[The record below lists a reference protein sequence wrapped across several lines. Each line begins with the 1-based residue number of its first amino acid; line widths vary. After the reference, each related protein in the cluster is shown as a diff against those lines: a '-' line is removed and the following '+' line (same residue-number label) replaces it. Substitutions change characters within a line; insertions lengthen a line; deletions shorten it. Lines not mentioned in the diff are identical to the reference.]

1 MKNFL
6 LILISIFS
14 IININADEIIPKIT
28 YSKAV
33 KEAAPAVVS
42 IQTTTEISTETHP
55 MFNDPLFRFFFSN
68 PNENQQDQDTIK
80 QGLGSGVIID
90 EKGHILTNYHVI
102 KEATIINIR
111 LQNGQNKNAKIIGYD
126 EKIDLA
132 ILKIENI
139 NDEKIK
145 SINIGDSD
153 ILNVGDIV
161 LAIGN
166 PFGIG
171 NTVTQGIVS
180 GLGSI
185 SARTTEKAEG
195 LSEWLDNLIQT
206 DAAINPGNSGGAL
219 IDMEGNLIGINIAI
233 VSQTGANHG
242 IGFAIPI
249 NTAKKVMNDLI
260 EKGHISMGW
269 LGTEL
274 ADLTQEIIDFL
285 GYDDDF
291 GVYVQTVIKYSPA
304 WEGGIN
310 HGDIISK
317 INETPIKTVSEAS
330 KIIAELEIDKKYEIE
345 IFRSFQLIKCYVTIL
360 ELSKD
365 F

>member
-1 MKNFL
+1 MKKTLLIIIFL
-6 LILISIFS
+6 LAN
-14 IININADEIIPKIT
+14 NIYAKEKIT

-33 KEAAPAVVS
+33 KEAGHAVVS
-42 IQTTTEISTETHP
+42 IQTTTEISKETHP
-55 MFNDPLFRFFFSN
+55 MLNDPLFRFFFNN
-68 PNENQQDQDTIK
+68 PNIEKNPQEQENLR

-90 EKGHILTNYHVI
+90 NKGHILTNYHVI
-102 KEATIINIR
+102 NEATKINIR
-111 LQNGQNKNAKIIGYD
+111 LHNGKNKNVKMIGYD

-132 ILKIENI
+132 ILKIQEVNEEEI
-139 NDEKIK
+139 LPIK
-145 SINIGDSD
+145 IGDSEN
-153 ILNVGDIV
+153 LNVGDIV

-185 SARTTEKAEG
+185 RARLNENSEV

-219 IDMEGNLIGINIAI
+219 IDIEGNLIGINIAI

-242 IGFAIPI
+242 VGFAIPI

-260 EKGHISMGW
+260 EKGHIPRGW
-269 LGTEL
+269 LGVEL
-274 ADLTQEIIDFL
+274 SDLTQEIIDYL
-285 GYDDDF
+285 GYDDNF
-291 GVYVQTVIKYSPA
+291 GVYVQSVIKYSPA
-304 WEGGIN
+304 WEGGIH
-310 HGDIISK
+310 HGDIITK
-317 INETPIKTVSEAS
+317 INEIPIKNSSES
-330 KIIAELEIDKKYEIE
+330 LKIIAELQINKKYEIE
-345 IFRSFQLIKCYVTIL
+345 VFRSFQLIKCYVTIS